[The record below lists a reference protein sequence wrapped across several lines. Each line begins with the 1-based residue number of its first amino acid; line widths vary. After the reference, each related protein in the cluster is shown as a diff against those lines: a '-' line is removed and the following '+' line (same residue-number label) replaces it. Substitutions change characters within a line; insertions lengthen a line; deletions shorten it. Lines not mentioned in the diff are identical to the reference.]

1 MTSEVEN
8 IVLKFSKIALLVLYR
23 DSADQV
29 LSLLRLNLRILVPL
43 LRISSE
49 DGAFDLGLTSVV
61 LKQCTQALM
70 QVCKDN
76 IHYNNTGEACL
87 QLLPSPTPTP
97 VSISILNN
105 NKNITTSA
113 HQTGDIYQDLDDGDI
128 EIEDNEG
135 HFVPQLSSQS
145 NTISMTTSVEIS
157 NNCELTGVAQLLS
170 LLNNIW
176 KSLHGQIKL
185 HTTTTSTDI
194 QNNSIIHALID
205 SGCNIV
211 TILRL
216 ISTDE
221 IDSKRLNS
229 AGILKV
235 LVKGLK
241 LFQIPQILSY
251 IKMSLSTVNIDGH
264 DEDLCGTVFINCLS
278 QILLIIRNF
287 SIVKSCKQQLL
298 EQNVIPLLCILLR
311 SYKHQSIVIV
321 NCARVLAKLSLYER
335 VRDQINANP
344 EHIACLVSVVVH
356 EASQMGGVTT
366 EQCSDIAGL
375 TETED
380 LVWPGEHTWT
390 VLTRVCFTLG
400 NLTTT
405 NVENRYVIVVV
416 IVVVVA

>member
-1 MTSEVEN
+1 
-8 IVLKFSKIALLVLYR
+8 
-23 DSADQV
+23 
-29 LSLLRLNLRILVPL
+29 
-43 LRISSE
+43 
-49 DGAFDLGLTSVV
+49 
-61 LKQCTQALM
+61 
-70 QVCKDN
+70 
-76 IHYNNTGEACL
+76 
-87 QLLPSPTPTP
+87 
-97 VSISILNN
+97 
-105 NKNITTSA
+105 
-113 HQTGDIYQDLDDGDI
+113 
-128 EIEDNEG
+128 
-135 HFVPQLSSQS
+135 
-145 NTISMTTSVEIS
+145 
-157 NNCELTGVAQLLS
+157 
-170 LLNNIW
+170 
-176 KSLHGQIKL
+176 
-185 HTTTTSTDI
+185 
-194 QNNSIIHALID
+194 
-205 SGCNIV
+205 
-211 TILRL
+211 
-216 ISTDE
+216 
-221 IDSKRLNS
+221 
-229 AGILKV
+229 
-235 LVKGLK
+235 
-241 LFQIPQILSY
+241 
-251 IKMSLSTVNIDGH
+251 MSLSTVNIDGH

-416 IVVVVA
+416 IVVVVVW